1 MTKTQKNK
9 ARTRATVIAE
19 RDKKL
24 EKKKTSLNAYESLI
38 YSTRDFIQDESMEV
52 YLKSD
57 NEKERLL
64 LFIEK
69 EEEWLLREGTSAS
82 YDTLKNK
89 IKVLENKIKPIRKR
103 KEYRD
108 ILFQEIDSTKQKI
121 TETETSF
128 KRYILKKEWIPDE
141 EKAKFEKITEEMKLS
156 LDEKYKRL
164 EETPLN
170 EKPPFKES
178 DIQKDLK
185 QVTDKLKDIKKIKK
199 PKEPKKEV
207 ISNGDLM
214 EAPEQDEI
222 DVTEEELINGK
233 MTPEMREQVDRLLKK
248 DKLKQ
253 DIVDGKIN
261 VEELTDQELADIGL

>member
-128 KRYILKKEWIPDE
+128 KRYILKKEWIPDG
-141 EKAKFEKITEEMKLS
+141 EKAKFEKIAEEMKVS